1 MCTSKGLRMATKVIT
16 AEDVRKVAHLARLAI
31 DESEIEALTQQL
43 DSILD
48 YVNQLSELDV
58 TDILPTTRAIEVSN
72 VTHPDV
78 LEPWPNRED
87 LLAIAPDRE
96 DDFFRV
102 PKIM

>member
-1 MCTSKGLRMATKVIT
+1 MATKVIT
-16 AEDVRKVAHLARLAI
+16 AEDVRKVAHLARLALE
-31 DESEIEALTQQL
+31 ESEIEALTQQL

-58 TDILPTTRAIEVSN
+58 TDIPPTTRAIEVSN
-72 VTHPDV
+72 VTRPDV

>member
-1 MCTSKGLRMATKVIT
+1 MATKVIT

-31 DESEIEALTQQL
+31 DESEIAALTEQL
-43 DSILD
+43 DSILE
-48 YVNQLSELDV
+48 YVNQLSALDV
-58 TDILPTTRAIEVSN
+58 TEVPPTTRAIEVSN
-72 VTHPDV
+72 VTRPDR

-96 DDFFRV
+96 EDFFRV